1 MGYPQR
7 IRLQRRLHGN
17 YLIPFLLFK
26 VFLSISPTLSVK
38 KLVEREKIHLRLTML
53 KSPFKRNFK
62 WSYKPQSPVHNANL
76 YLINNMEN
84 ILVFKSLKGFNSDN
98 SYMCL
103 CSGVLKVI
111 FIEKPQIKIINF
123 QNYKRG

>member
-1 MGYPQR
+1 MDYPQR

-38 KLVEREKIHLRLTML
+38 KLVEREKIQLRLTML

-62 WSYKPQSPVHNANL
+62 WSYKPQSPVDNAKL